1 MNHNEQLQR
10 IRDRIGSAPAWQ
22 TFLVVFL
29 PVLGLYL
36 LTMQTDNVE
45 SNFDAVAAA
54 LPGWRFA
61 LFGDID
67 LTQFEQL
74 PFIFEV
80 EGRIVSNRP
89 PGISFLSTPLYW
101 LVGERSFTGM
111 VPSLLPATAM
121 AATTSAAAMGVLHL
135 ILRRLTTPMYAMAG
149 ALVFAVGTSTWSI
162 SANELWP
169 HGPAQLFLALAVLA
183 LASERF
189 LGSGLGFGFAV
200 LIRPVT
206 AIIAAVTGLWHG
218 WKARAWKP
226 IALIGLGAAAGL
238 GTLLL
243 YNHQVLDTWSPAPA
257 GYGEG
262 FINRAGNQ
270 SVFGYLGDVVGF
282 LFHPK
287 YSVFVFSPFL
297 LFTIPGLRNA
307 WKSAPAWTKASAIGG
322 VVYILIHLRLNRFW
336 GGLAF
341 NYRYALEFLI
351 MLSPL
356 LYLSWH
362 AWYHKTTDVG
372 RRAFWYSVAV
382 SVAAQVIAINVGF
395 VNGSLVTA

>member
-1 MNHNEQLQR
+1 MIVRARAH
-10 IRDRIGSAPAWQ
+10 IAVAPAWQ
-22 TFLVVFL
+22 TFLLVFL

-36 LTMQTDNVE
+36 LTMQTDSVE

-54 LPGWRFA
+54 LPGWRFSQ
-61 LFGDID
+61 FGDID

-80 EGRIVSNRP
+80 EGRVVSNRP
-89 PGISFLSTPLYW
+89 PGIAFLSTPLYW
-101 LVGERSFTGM
+101 IFGRETFTGV
-111 VPSLLPATAM
+111 VPSLLPATIT

-135 ILRRLTTPMYAMAG
+135 VLRRLTTPLAAVVG

-169 HGPAQLFLALAVLA
+169 HGPAQLFLALAVLG
-183 LASERF
+183 LAGERF
-189 LGSGLGFGFAV
+189 FSSGLSFGVAV

-206 AIIAAVTGLWHG
+206 AFISAVAGLWQG
-218 WKARAWKP
+218 WKTRSWKP
-226 IALIGLGAAAGL
+226 VVWIGLGASVGL
-238 GTLLL
+238 ALLLL
-243 YNHQVLDTWSPAPA
+243 YNHSVLKTWSPAPP

-262 FINRAGNQ
+262 FVERAGSQ
-270 SVFGYLGDVVGF
+270 SPIAYLGDVLGF

-297 LFTIPGLRNA
+297 LFTVPGLRAA
-307 WKSAPAWTKASAIGG
+307 WREAPLWTKSCAVGG

-351 MLSPL
+351 VLAPL
-356 LYLSWH
+356 LFLAWQ
-362 AWYHKTTDVG
+362 AWYERAGDG
-372 RRAFWYSVAV
+372 PRRVFWYSVAV
-382 SVAAQVIAINVGF
+382 SAAIQVMAISVGF
-395 VNGSLVTA
+395 VNGYLVTA